1 MKISLTKYRI
11 KEDYTVDGEP
21 RFLCEIRK
29 RFIKE
34 TREEIVRQRFIKYL
48 LKEIRVP
55 KEMIDVEVHLSKLKI
70 DSRNRADIVIYSS
83 LEPHKTPLVL
93 VECKSEKETIQTDN
107 VLNQALGYNQ
117 DIKAKYICLV
127 DGKEY
132 KLYQIKEK
140 SRQEIEFCSY
150 KELLSEQKMKVVKER
165 DWTWK
170 RANYKNLWNKKYLSE
185 WPEKYPPTP
194 TYPVFRYYI
203 SDYTFDNDLAMY
215 SDEYYHTRFI
225 IRLLDLLN
233 DISEKNQCPKIKT
246 ELYTVIKD
254 GGIRFA
260 KFSTAG
266 CVFKEFYRF
275 LIIEDEK
282 KNDFIISF
290 AIFSYDKYS
299 KDKGDR
305 TYKNEQYKHT
315 YLMVGV
321 DSKDTTHHV
330 LELKLNSSLEIDGD
344 DAKLYHSGVMSRVK
358 QDSVIK
364 RMAKKCPYLIM
375 DNKVYLGKFNL
386 KEDLYF
392 SNTNIRDMIKRL
404 IDYAMLRH
412 NFKNGDSLKEF

>member
-11 KEDYTVDGEP
+11 KRDYTVDGEP
-21 RFLCEIRK
+21 RILCEIRK

-34 TREEIVRQRFIKYL
+34 TDEEIVRQRFLKYL
-48 LKEIRVP
+48 LNEIKVP
-55 KEMIDVEVHLSKLKI
+55 QKMIDVEVHLSKLKI

-83 LEPHKTPLVL
+83 LEPQKIPLVL
-93 VECKSEKETIQTDN
+93 IECKSEKETIQTDD
-107 VLNQALGYNQ
+107 VLKQALGYNQ

-132 KLYQIKEK
+132 KLYQIKGK

-150 KELLSEQKMKVVKER
+150 KELLSEQKMKVVKEQM
-165 DWTWK
+165 WTWK
-170 RANYKNLWNKKYLSE
+170 RANYKNLWDKKYLNL

-203 SDYTFDNDLAMY
+203 SDYTFDNDLAQHN
-215 SDEYYHTRFI
+215 DEFYHTRFI

-233 DISEKNQCPKIKT
+233 DTSEKNRCQKLKT

-275 LIIEDEK
+275 FIIEDEQ

-290 AIFSYDKYS
+290 SIFSYDYYY

-305 TYKNEQYKHT
+305 TYKTEQYKNT

-330 LELKLNSSLEIDGD
+330 LELKLNGSLDISGEE
-344 DAKLYHSGVMSRVK
+344 AKLYHSGVMSRISR
-358 QDSVIK
+358 DSVIQK
-364 RMAKKCPYLIM
+364 VAKVCPSLVD
-375 DNKVYLGKFNL
+375 DNRIYLGKFNL
-386 KEDLYF
+386 RDDLF
-392 SNTNIRDMIKRL
+392 FANKDVKDMVKRL

-412 NFKNGDSLKEF
+412 NFKN